1 MEVLVLII
9 VLDVHHVQV
18 TVHHVMEH
26 VPQRVLDVHHV
37 LDVQEHVQ
45 RVV

>member
-18 TVHHVMEH
+18 TVHHVVEH

-37 LDVQEHVQ
+37 LAALEHV
-45 RVV
+45 RTVV